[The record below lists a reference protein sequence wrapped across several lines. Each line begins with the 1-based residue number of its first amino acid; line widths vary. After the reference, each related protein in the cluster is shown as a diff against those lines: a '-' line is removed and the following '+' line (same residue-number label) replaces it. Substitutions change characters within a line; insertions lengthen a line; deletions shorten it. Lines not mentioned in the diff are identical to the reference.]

1 MIETLIIRQGIQRRF
16 HQLAEETHRTE
27 SEIINEALVGYLV
40 SDQRYTEVLR
50 QRVAAAD
57 RGEFAGES
65 EVEAFFRYYVATA
78 QSQ

>member
-1 MIETLIIRQGIQRRF
+1 VIEALIIRQRIQRRF

-65 EVEAFFRYYVATA
+65 EVEAFFAERGE
-78 QSQ
+78 